1 MGETMTLLE
10 LKIPIDSTF
19 LSHTIYEGILFSISS
34 SNTNTFSAK
43 EVYFPKDFL
52 KKAYKSLEDERIDKI
67 TIIFTG
73 NDKIET
79 LLETL
84 KISEKPKKTFRG
96 LIKVIKNNDTRIPE
110 PDNIKLLLKLEKK
123 NMLIDSD
130 RKVCLAAPQLFKVDR
145 YTGISSFET
154 KLISEQLGLRMSAET
169 ILLSLLGTYSSHVT
183 TVRGQ
188 ENVYHY
194 FLFFAPEEVVSLLNN
209 GDLGQLNVYLTMKE
223 EIMEGLVDFLSSS
236 IVNEFLLLEIML
248 NTKFLESMR
257 KKGLDKIGLILFKVS
272 PEGQTYKIYEI
283 IPITLYKE
291 PAFYDILA
299 KKTRNADKIC
309 EILSSV
315 LSSGETIANAL
326 KSFNTRNKFDE
337 ADEILKGVLSL
348 YRFVVLADVQG
359 LYDFLHYL
367 KNACKIL
374 EAKNPNNPRIKS
386 YLRIKRELA
395 YFI

>member
-1 MGETMTLLE
+1 VGETMTLLE

-34 SNTNTFSAK
+34 SNTNTFSSK
-43 EVYFPKDFL
+43 EVHFSKDFL
-52 KKAYKSLEDERIDKI
+52 KKAYKSLEDEKIDKI

-79 LLETL
+79 LLKTL
-84 KISEKPKKTFRG
+84 KISEKPKKTFRA
-96 LIKVIKNNDTRIPE
+96 LIKVIKDNNTRIPE
-110 PDNIKLLLKLEKK
+110 SDSIKMLFKLEKK
-123 NMLIDSD
+123 NMLVDSEG
-130 RKVCLAAPQLFKVDR
+130 KVCLAAPQLFKVDR

-154 KLISEQLGLRMSAET
+154 KLTSEQLGLRMSPEA
-169 ILLSLLGTYSSHVT
+169 ILLGILGTYSSYVT

-188 ENVYHY
+188 ETVHHY
-194 FLFFAPEEVVSLLNN
+194 FLFLAPEETVFLLNN
-209 GDLGQLNVYLTMKE
+209 GDLEQLKTYLTIKE
-223 EIMEGLVDFLSSS
+223 EVMEELADILSSS
-236 IVNEFLLLEIML
+236 VVNEFLLLEIML

-272 PEGQTYKIYEI
+272 PEGQTYKIYET

-291 PAFYDILA
+291 PAFYNILTE
-299 KKTRNADKIC
+299 KTRKADKIC
-309 EILSSV
+309 EILSSA
-315 LSSGETIANAL
+315 LSPGETIANAL
-326 KSFNTRNKFDE
+326 KSFNMRNKFDE

-359 LYDFLHYL
+359 LSDFLHYL
-367 KNACKIL
+367 KNACKML

-386 YLRIKRELA
+386 YLQIQRELA